1 MIVKHQPSFAGFP
14 NFQLFRRSSHP
25 GSDIDVPMNK
35 HSSISY
41 SHAVPMMALVL
52 LAANLRPPLTT
63 VGLLIEPIRETTDI
77 SLTTA
82 GLLNSLPLLALGL
95 FAPLGHFGRRF
106 GLERTLVAALLILT
120 AGILLRSQGSVA
132 ALFLGSACLAAGIA
146 VGNVLVPGIIKR
158 DFADRAKGVTT
169 IYAVTL
175 GLSAA
180 IASGLAVPFAQW
192 LPGGWQASLGIWAIP
207 VAITAV
213 VWLPAAL
220 RTGPNGSSSHH
231 HAAPVSPWRSSLA
244 WLVTIFMGMQ
254 SLFFYV
260 AVGWFPTVFQ
270 NRGYSAE
277 ESGLIIVMFQLV
289 ALVVTMI
296 MPLILKRAHD
306 QSAIAAGAAL
316 LVTMSVLGL
325 VFFPAATY
333 LWMVMIGIGGGAMM
347 ILALAFISLRASN
360 HHDAAS
366 LSIMS
371 QSVGYLLAAGGP
383 VCFGLLHDL
392 TGDWNAPLWVLA
404 ILTAISIFVGFGA
417 GRNRTYS

>member
-1 MIVKHQPSFAGFP
+1 
-14 NFQLFRRSSHP
+14 
-25 GSDIDVPMNK
+25 MNK
-35 HSSISY
+35 QSSIPY
-41 SHAVPMMALVL
+41 THAVPMMALVL
-52 LAANLRPPLTT
+52 LAANLRPALTT
-63 VGLLIEPIRETTDI
+63 VGLLIEPIRETTGI

-82 GLLNSLPLLALGL
+82 GLLNSLPLLALGI

-106 GLERTLVAALLILT
+106 GLERTLVAALFLLT
-120 AGILLRSQGSVA
+120 AGILVRSQGSVA

-180 IASGLAVPFAQW
+180 IASGLAVPLSQW
-192 LPGGWQASLGIWAIP
+192 LPGGWRGSLGIWAIP
-207 VAITAV
+207 AAITAL
-213 VWLPAAL
+213 VWLPAARRL
-220 RTGPNGSSSHH
+220 GANNSPSHH
-231 HAAPVSPWRSSLA
+231 HATPVSPWRSMVA

-270 NRGYSAE
+270 NRGYSPE
-277 ESGLIIVMFQLV
+277 ESGLIIVVFQLV
-289 ALVVTMI
+289 ALIVTMI
-296 MPLILKRAHD
+296 MPLILRRAHD
-306 QSAIAAGAAL
+306 QAAIAAGAAF
-316 LVTMSVLGL
+316 LVAISVLGL
-325 VFFPAATY
+325 IYLPSATY
-333 LWMVMIGIGGGAMM
+333 FWMVTMGIGGGAMM
-347 ILALAFISLRASN
+347 ILALAFISLRSAN
-360 HHDAAS
+360 HHEAAS

-392 TGDWNAPLWVLA
+392 TAEWNMPLWVLVA
-404 ILTAISIFVGFGA
+404 LATMSIFVGFGA
-417 GRNRTYS
+417 GRNRTFSSVTLKKQS